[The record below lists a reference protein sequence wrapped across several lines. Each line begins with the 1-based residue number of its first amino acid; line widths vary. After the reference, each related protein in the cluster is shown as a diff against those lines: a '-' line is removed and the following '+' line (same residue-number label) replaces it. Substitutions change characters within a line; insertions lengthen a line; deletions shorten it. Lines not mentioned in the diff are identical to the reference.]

1 MTADTQIMIQDKANY
16 LYKDLTEKLIGAAFK
31 VYNTLGYGFR
41 EKEYQRAYALELEKL
56 FLKFQRELYCNL
68 KYEGKII
75 SRFFIDFL
83 VEGKIVVELKIA
95 EEFYK
100 KHFEQ
105 VMAYLKDN
113 KLQIGLLI
121 IFTSKKVL
129 IKRIIN
135 QTSA

>member
-1 MTADTQIMIQDKANY
+1 MTTDTQIKKQDSTDY
-16 LYKDLTEKLIGAAFK
+16 LYKDLTEKLIGIAFR

-41 EKEYQRAYALELEKL
+41 EKEYQRAYAVELGKL
-56 FLKFQRELYCNL
+56 LLVFQRELYCNL

-75 SRFFIDFL
+75 SKFYLDFL
-83 VEGKIVVELKIA
+83 VDGKVVVELKVA
-95 EEFYK
+95 EGFYK

-113 KLQIGLLI
+113 KLKLGLLI

-129 IKRIIN
+129 VKRVIN
-135 QTSA
+135 